1 MKLNKLTPRQALI
14 YDALIPPGMPVRG
27 KELARRTR
35 ISERD
40 LRSER
45 KAMQEQ
51 GVPIVTGDFGYMLV
65 DESNPE
71 PLLRYAKRLNAHG
84 DEELATAAMAQQIY
98 ERLVT
103 AR

>member
-1 MKLNKLTPRQALI
+1 MELNKLTPRQALI
-14 YDALIPPGMPVRG
+14 YDAL
-27 KELARRTR
+27 
-35 ISERD
+35 S
-40 LRSER
+40 
-45 KAMQEQ
+45 
-51 GVPIVTGDFGYMLV
+51 VPIVTGDFGYMLV
-65 DESNPE
+65 DENNPE

>member
-14 YDALIPPGMPVRG
+14 YDALIPPGLPVRG
-27 KELARRTR
+27 RDLARTG
-35 ISERD
+35 IGERD

-65 DESNPE
+65 DENNPE

-84 DEELATAAMAQQIY
+84 EEELATAAMAQQIY